1 MSDNQDSEIL
11 ENFACG
17 IHHFH
22 IDHNASCLPPKF
34 CITTVFDFSW
44 DDYNTQE
51 KLETM
56 VMQILG
62 GKQDALWSMWKWWIP
77 KLSSSEKER
86 KIQYLESGIRSM
98 GSRIRDCCGF
108 PYMSRAN

>member
-62 GKQDALWSMWKWWIP
+62 VNKMDYGLC
-77 KLSSSEKER
+77 ENG
-86 KIQYLESGIRSM
+86 ESR
-98 GSRIRDCCGF
+98 
-108 PYMSRAN
+108 N